1 VIRVRIQNRQ
11 NSFPVTGAMKRLI
24 RNSIRTALKCEGYA
38 DGEVS
43 VLLCSGEQIRE
54 LNRDFRNVDAPTDVL
69 SFPADELDGKRP
81 FFGDMAIYVSRA
93 AEQAQEYGH
102 SLEREV
108 AYLSAHSA
116 LHLVGYDH
124 MNEEERA
131 VMREKEEHVMTLIG
145 QERK

>member
-1 VIRVRIQNRQ
+1 
-11 NSFPVTGAMKRLI
+11 M
-24 RNSIRTALKCEGYA
+24 
-38 DGEVS
+38 
-43 VLLCSGEQIRE
+43 
-54 LNRDFRNVDAPTDVL
+54 DAPTDVL

-124 MNEEERA
+124 MNEEERT